1 MKLRRILISTL
12 VAIALT
18 SVSFPS
24 VAKGWEVLKTERS
37 DTRQAAINSE
47 IEIKTAKGVII
58 VTANHPSQ
66 IKVFTILGRLVSSE
80 NLPAG
85 TFQFTVPAHG
95 VYIIQ
100 AGDLTCKAAL

>member
-1 MKLRRILISTL
+1 MNLRQILILSLILTAL
-12 VAIALT
+12 AIG
-18 SVSFPS
+18 SPMVF
-24 VAKGWEVLKTERS
+24 AKGWEVPKTERT
-37 DTRQAAINSE
+37 DARQAANNSD
-47 IEIKTAKGVII
+47 IEIKTARGVII

-66 IKVFTILGRLVSSE
+66 IKVFTILGQLITSE

-95 VYIIQ
+95 VYIIK